1 MRSIKLTKPL
11 PYSNFPVFPLYQPI
25 SAHFSWNTAP
35 FLATGLYRTL
45 NRFAHDAPSDP
56 SVAKSLIFCAER
68 LCPSH

>member
-25 SAHFSWNTAP
+25 SAHFSWNIALS
-35 FLATGLYRTL
+35 LATGLYRTL

-56 SVAKSLIFCAER
+56 SVAKSLIF
-68 LCPSH
+68 